1 MALTFERIEQV
12 LNKSERPETLLNT
25 KKNQKNAMK
34 CHLFILFILLQ
45 PKILTSIISHLTFN
59 SNNCK

>member
-12 LNKSERPETLLNT
+12 LNKSECLVTLLNT
-25 KKNQKNAMK
+25 WKNQKNAMK

-45 PKILTSIISHLTFN
+45 PKILTSILV
-59 SNNCK
+59 SNI